1 MFDHEPGFHQTCPIC
16 GWEDSLAQLRFPLM
30 PGVGNAVS
38 LLQGQRNYQQIGAAE
53 RKNAGLTRAPLDGEE
68 RDEQWRPLDPQRD
81 NIEQPQRGIDY
92 MSSYPEADTTVLY
105 YWRATYWRKF
115 SS

>member
-1 MFDHEPGFHQTCPIC
+1 
-16 GWEDSLAQLRFPLM
+16 M